1 VSRETVEIAKRLI
14 DAFNRRDI
22 DQLAELATVDF
33 EWCPAMPGTAAGV
46 SFRGREG
53 LEGYLAEI
61 GETWQE
67 YRSVADELRDL
78 GDRVLVLGRLE
89 GRGVGSGARR
99 RGRSSSSS
107 ARRSRG
113 CAHIWIMTRRYE
125 RPASSSSGP
134 RAGRRHGPGPAV
146 SRRRRGVSACAGD
159 HRCCG

>member
-89 GRGVGSGARR
+89 GRGVGSGAWVDAPQ
-99 RGRSSSSS
+99 GTILEFLGSQ
-107 ARRSRG
+107 
-113 CAHIWIMTRRYE
+113 
-125 RPASSSSGP
+125 
-134 RAGRRHGPGPAV
+134 V
-146 SRRRRGVSACAGD
+146 SRVRTYLDHDQALRAAGLVE
-159 HRCCG
+159 